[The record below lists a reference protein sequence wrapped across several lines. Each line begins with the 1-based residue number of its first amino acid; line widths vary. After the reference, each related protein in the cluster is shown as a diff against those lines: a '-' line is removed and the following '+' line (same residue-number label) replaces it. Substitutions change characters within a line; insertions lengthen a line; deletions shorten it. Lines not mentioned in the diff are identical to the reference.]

1 MPVPLTP
8 PISGSLWIQKSLGPS
23 ETVVLMVDGEEQLF
37 DPKHPVW
44 RIILVAILGL
54 LVLGDVD
61 VTHLITGILGGA

>member
-1 MPVPLTP
+1 M
-8 PISGSLWIQKSLGPS
+8 
-23 ETVVLMVDGEEQLF
+23 DGEEQLF

-61 VTHLITGILGGA
+61 VTDLIISVLGGL

>member
-1 MPVPLTP
+1 M
-8 PISGSLWIQKSLGPS
+8 
-23 ETVVLMVDGEEQLF
+23 DGEEQLF

>member
-1 MPVPLTP
+1 M
-8 PISGSLWIQKSLGPS
+8 
-23 ETVVLMVDGEEQLF
+23 DGEEQLF

-61 VTHLITGILGGA
+61 VTHLITSVLGGV